1 LDFDAFVAAEARRV
15 ESMLDVDTGGG
26 EWLAALPERPPR
38 TVATESWLPNLEVA
52 RERLEPLG
60 VDVLAAEAVRDNVE
74 QHEDEPPLPCPSAS
88 FELVSA
94 RHAAYVALEIARVL
108 TAGGVFLTQQVGGD
122 YGGFREALGLPPRTP
137 RLRWNL
143 ERATEQFAEAGLER
157 VDGGE
162 GEETTSF
169 ADVAAFAWYL
179 RMIPWTVG
187 GFSVERYR
195 RELEQVHERI
205 ALDGALRVRLPAF
218 WARAVK
224 NA

>member
-1 LDFDAFVAAEARRV
+1 
-15 ESMLDVDTGGG
+15 MLDVDTGGG
-26 EWLAALPERPPR
+26 EWLASLPERPPR

-94 RHAAYVALEIARVL
+94 RHAAYVPLEIARVL

-122 YGGFREALGLPPRTP
+122 YGGFHEVLGLSPRTP
-137 RLRWNL
+137 RPRWNL
-143 ERATEQFAEAGLER
+143 ERASEQFAEAGLER
-157 VDGGE
+157 VDGRE

-179 RMIPWTVG
+179 RMISWTVE

-205 ALDGALRVRLPAF
+205 ARDGALRVRLPAF